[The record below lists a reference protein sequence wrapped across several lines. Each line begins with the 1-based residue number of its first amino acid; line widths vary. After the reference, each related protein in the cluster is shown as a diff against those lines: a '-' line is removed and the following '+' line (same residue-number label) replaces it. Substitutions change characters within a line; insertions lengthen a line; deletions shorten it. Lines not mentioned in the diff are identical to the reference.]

1 MPDFG
6 EVPNL
11 EWLNLKG
18 CVNLVQMD
26 PSIGLLRKLVFLK
39 LKDCKN
45 LINIPNNIFG
55 IGSLKYL
62 NLSGCSKVFNNPK
75 HLKKLGS
82 RESELHSQSMSL
94 VLKWITL
101 PFRSLYTKANKGLG
115 SCLLSSFPSFSF
127 LRELDI
133 SFCGLSQIP
142 DAIGCIRWLGRLN
155 LSANNFVTLPSLG
168 ELFKLVYL
176 NLQHCKQLKLLPELP
191 LSVAIKQDQNGKRG
205 GLYIFNCPELGEREH
220 CSSMTFSW
228 MIQFVQANQESSA
241 CFPWIDIVIPGSEI
255 PRWFNNQSVGNS
267 ISIDLSP
274 IVHDNNFIGLACCV
288 VFSVTFDDPTMT
300 TNECGPE
307 AWLGF
312 ECGNTSWVFAH
323 CPVIFDRDLITVE
336 SNHTWL
342 IYFPREPLFDFLS
355 SMNMTFRDLDHII
368 MVTPVEDGESF
379 HVEVKKCGY
388 RCVFKQDLQ
397 QFNLTT
403 MHHRNSLAQKRKFL
417 AIED

>member
-1 MPDFG
+1 
-6 EVPNL
+6 V
-11 EWLNLKG
+11 
-18 CVNLVQMD
+18 
-26 PSIGLLRKLVFLK
+26 
-39 LKDCKN
+39 
-45 LINIPNNIFG
+45 
-55 IGSLKYL
+55 
-62 NLSGCSKVFNNPK
+62 LSAKV
-75 HLKKLGS
+75 
-82 RESELHSQSMSL
+82 
-94 VLKWITL
+94 
-101 PFRSLYTKANKGLG
+101 TKAH
-115 SCLLSSFPSFSF
+115 SEIF
-127 LRELDI
+127 
-133 SFCGLSQIP
+133 
-142 DAIGCIRWLGRLN
+142 
-155 LSANNFVTLPSLG
+155 
-168 ELFKLVYL
+168 
-176 NLQHCKQLKLLPELP
+176 LLP
-191 LSVAIKQDQNGKRG
+191 IF
-205 GLYIFNCPELGEREH
+205 YINCPELGEREH